1 MALDIGLAKM
11 DKDHKI
17 SSSFNLT
24 QQLVGIIL
32 IFATIIISFFFV
44 YLNQNINQ
52 FVRVEMEGIVNNAQ
66 EGVIEN
72 FDREKSGMFL
82 ESSSDFNVAHKIYS
96 NGSQYQTQ
104 SFRNLSNEVKDQI
117 NYKRRQAFL
126 EGQDYAFFEAA
137 DSDQQYLVLIN
148 NQEEFS
154 VVSTM
159 GNDYRQEFKS
169 RLITNI
175 LNAIF
180 VIVVIL
186 FSIML
191 VWVTS
196 IIHSLGKIQEY
207 INKVSKGLPATLKLS
222 RRDEIAEVGHAI
234 VVMNKE
240 IIRQEKVKEELVQN
254 ISHDLKTPIA
264 TIKSYGESIKDGVY
278 PYETLEKSVDVIIEH
293 ADRLEEKVHSLLLLN
308 RMDYLVSTSK
318 NQEVDLKVVLEKT
331 LLSLRVVRP
340 DIEIITNIQSSTFKG
355 EEESWRVV
363 CENILDNA
371 FRYADTFIK
380 ITLDKDSLSF
390 ENDGDHL
397 SEEVKATMFKAYEKG
412 SDGGFGMGLSIVHR
426 VVTAYDA
433 TVYAENTADGVIIRI
448 EKNKIK

>member
-1 MALDIGLAKM
+1 MDLDIGSAKM
-11 DKDHKI
+11 DKDYK
-17 SSSFNLT
+17 SGSSFNLT

-126 EGQDYAFFEAA
+126 EGKDYAFFEAA

-293 ADRLEEKVHSLLLLN
+293 ADRLEQKVHSLLLLN

-371 FRYADTFIK
+371 FRYAKTYIK
-380 ITLDKDSLSF
+380 ITLDKDHLAF
-390 ENDGDHL
+390 ENDGEHL

-433 TVYAENTADGVIIRI
+433 IVYAENTADGVIIRI
-448 EKNKIK
+448 EKNNIK